1 MPPAGA
7 QPAAGAS
14 AAPGARVIR
23 PRTGRNV
30 IVMWLAFAFNV
41 GVSFFLSPFIVH
53 RLGNT
58 AYGIWVLLGSLV
70 GYMGLLDLGV
80 RGAVMR
86 YVARHHARGEDDEAG
101 RIASSGLVIF
111 GATGL
116 IAVTASAVIAVLVDR
131 IFHIPADTVAVARAV
146 VVLGGLNIALSLI
159 SGVFGGTVAAMQR
172 FDLASITDIVVAA
185 LRTAA
190 IVAALSA
197 GAGLL
202 GLALIQLGA
211 TLVQAGIQ
219 YAFTRRLYP
228 QLRLRLQ
235 GVSRSRIG
243 TILTF
248 SVFSSL
254 LQVSGLLIFSA
265 DSIVIGTALPV
276 AMITF
281 FAIAASLTDYTRSIL
296 SAISQTMTPRAS
308 ALEGLGATA
317 ELERAVLSTAAL
329 ATLIA
334 LPILLTFVVRGH
346 AFLRLWMGP
355 SYADRSGEVLTI
367 LSVALAFAAAR
378 QVVAGATIGL
388 NRHRLLVPFYLAE
401 GVINVGLSLLWVRGL
416 GIAGVALGT
425 AVPNLITTWLVIP
438 WVLRQTIGARLRGV
452 WTALWLR
459 PFAAMIPFLAAT
471 IAVERAWPAH
481 SLVSFFAGV
490 AAALPAAA
498 AGAWLVAFDRADRK
512 AYAARLR
519 GLGLAKL
526 VGR

>member
-1 MPPAGA
+1 
-7 QPAAGAS
+7 
-14 AAPGARVIR
+14 
-23 PRTGRNV
+23 
-30 IVMWLAFAFNV
+30 
-41 GVSFFLSPFIVH
+41 
-53 RLGNT
+53 
-58 AYGIWVLLGSLV
+58 
-70 GYMGLLDLGV
+70 
-80 RGAVMR
+80 
-86 YVARHHARGEDDEAG
+86 
-101 RIASSGLVIF
+101 
-111 GATGL
+111 
-116 IAVTASAVIAVLVDR
+116 
-131 IFHIPADTVAVARAV
+131 
-146 VVLGGLNIALSLI
+146 
-159 SGVFGGTVAAMQR
+159 
-172 FDLASITDIVVAA
+172 
-185 LRTAA
+185 
-190 IVAALSA
+190 
-197 GAGLL
+197 
-202 GLALIQLGA
+202 
-211 TLVQAGIQ
+211 
-219 YAFTRRLYP
+219 
-228 QLRLRLQ
+228 
-235 GVSRSRIG
+235 
-243 TILTF
+243 
-248 SVFSSL
+248 
-254 LQVSGLLIFSA
+254 VSGLLIFSA